1 MNYYIEI
8 SKKITKEK
16 LINIFSKY
24 GADPQTKLSYFAESL
39 LEKDC
44 KRILCFCN
52 DSDII
57 IGALKN
63 HDEFTYTWFFNNS
76 IETKLIKY
84 IIEQIKYNK
93 DIS

>member
-1 MNYYIEI
+1 MKYYVEI

-24 GADPQTKLSYFAESL
+24 GAVSQTRLSVFANSL

-44 KRILCFCN
+44 KRIFNFCN
-52 DSDII
+52 DSNII

-63 HDEFTYTWFFNNS
+63 HDEFTYTWFFNNNRGA
-76 IETKLIKY
+76 KRIKY
-84 IIEQIKYNK
+84 EIEQIKYNK